1 MLTLYTIDNRSQQ
14 VIRRV
19 LGDDFGG
26 VLISDC
32 QSSYDPH
39 PGRKSKCCAHHLKA
53 ISEALEEVLSS
64 EFLTQAR
71 VLIKAAMLW
80 HGLQEQVPATTYG
93 AGVQRL
99 QRRLDELLAR
109 PLGQAAEIRIAKR
122 LLKQRPHLLTFLEVP
137 GVDPTNNLAE
147 RQLRPAV
154 ITRKLS
160 CGNKTESGKVTFEVL
175 ASLAATCRQQG
186 RSILELVAE
195 SVSLGLPPP
204 SLFAPG

>member
-1 MLTLYTIDNRSQQ
+1 MLTLYTIDNRSQE

-19 LGDDFGG
+19 LGDDFAG

-32 QSSYDPH
+32 LASYDPH

-53 ISEALEEVLSS
+53 ISEAFEQVLES
-64 EFLTQAR
+64 EFLTDIRA
-71 VLIKAAMLW
+71 LLKTAMLW
-80 HGLQEQVPATTYG
+80 
-93 AGVQRL
+93 QRL
-99 QRRLDELLAR
+99 REELPEAVYETGVKHLHGRADELLAQ
-109 PLGQAAEIRIAKR
+109 PLAQGPEMKIAKR
-122 LLKQRPHLLTFLEVP
+122 LLKQREHLLTFLEVP
-137 GVDPTNNLAE
+137 GVAPTNNLAE

-154 ITRKLS
+154 IARKLS

-186 RSILELVAE
+186 RSFLELVAE